1 MADTPDKD
9 DKTEEPTARRLE
21 RARQEGDFPLSPE
34 VPTLAV
40 LAAAG
45 LVLALAAPAL
55 GMTLVSRLGT
65 IVEQAHLLDTMA
77 TVNAAMLLVA
87 AVVAPFLFAT
97 IFASALATLLQSGF
111 ELNRKAITPDFKR
124 LNPMTG
130 FGRAFGVAAL
140 GKGAKSVIKVLV
152 VGTAGW
158 LVMADALPAL
168 ENAADWSAAVLAAE
182 AASLVL
188 RVLVAMLV
196 AQALIAIFDVII
208 TRFRYQRRQRMT
220 RTELRDESKEMD
232 GDPHVKARM
241 RSIRMQRARR
251 RMLAEI
257 PKATVVITN
266 PTHYAVALAYARD
279 SDAAPRIV
287 AKGVDTMAARI
298 REIAAEHGIPLV
310 ANPPLA
316 RALYPHELDRAIP
329 AELFQP
335 VAEII
340 AYVWGLRSR
349 AP

>member
-1 MADTPDKD
+1 MADAPEKD
-9 DKTEEPTARRLE
+9 DKTEEPTAKRLE
-21 RARQEGDFPLSPE
+21 RARDEGDFPMSPE
-34 VPTLAV
+34 PSTFAV

-45 LVLALAAPAL
+45 MVLALMAPGL
-55 GMTLVSRLGT
+55 GMTLVRRLGT
-65 IVEQAHLLDTMA
+65 MVEQAHALDIMA
-77 TVNAAMLLVA
+77 AGNAAMLLVA
-87 AVVAPFLFAT
+87 VVAAPFLFAT
-97 IFASALATLLQSGF
+97 IAASALASLLQSGF
-111 ELNRKAITPDFKR
+111 ALNRKAITPDFKR

-130 FGRAFGVAAL
+130 LGRVFGVAAL
-140 GKGAKSVIKVLV
+140 GNGAKSVVKVLV
-152 VGTAGW
+152 VGAAGW
-158 LVMADALPAL
+158 MVLADALPAL
-168 ENAADWSAAVLAAE
+168 ENAADWSAAALSAHSAT
-182 AASLVL
+182 LVL
-188 RVLVAMLV
+188 RVLVAMLI
-196 AQALIAIFDVII
+196 AQAAIAVLDVIF
-208 TRFRYQRRQRMT
+208 TRIRYHRRQRMT
-220 RTELRDESKEMD
+220 RTELRDEFKEMD

-251 RMLAEI
+251 RMLAEV

-287 AKGVDTMAARI
+287 AKGVDSMAARI
-298 REIAAEHGIPLV
+298 REVAAEHGVPLV

-349 AP
+349 TP